1 MINVVNKQVNLAI
14 LALLVGFALTAQ
26 TAFATAN
33 GTLVATSG
41 PTNCYKASNG
51 VNTCVSGIGCGSPNC
66 AAHENANPQLNM
78 ASISNTIIP
87 LSNATNANAT
97 SNEHDFRYG
106 FHWGV
111 DDYNSS
117 SKDNSDLDFF
127 VDSNNDVQMCQVG
140 HDVFGNK
147 NDLTNSTACRDGY
160 VAGWKSWCKSD
171 ALDCAYWAAT
181 GVYPSLIAH
190 AQKMGVLCIPWCL
203 DRQSLAK
210 GYRNNSTGNMTD
222 PPAVQAT
229 IGCAGDQCPK
239 EKDNGPPAPHSTINN
254 GYGPIT
260 HDQGKTVA
268 TTGPT
273 VCDKS
278 GCEASIGCVGGT
290 PGCHSGP
297 SNSTSSITPATNEK
311 DYILPLRETHWCKAN
326 TEACAEYMAQDKL
339 LH

>member
-1 MINVVNKQVNLAI
+1 MVFMFSYVQLSR
-14 LALLVGFALTAQ
+14 

-33 GTLVATSG
+33 DTLVATSG
-41 PTNCYKASNG
+41 PANCYKASNG

-78 ASISNTIIP
+78 ASISNKIIP

-111 DDYNSS
+111 YDYNSS

-127 VDSNNDVQMCQVG
+127 VDNNNDVQLCQVG

-171 ALDCAYWAAT
+171 PLDCAYWAAT

-190 AQKMGVLCIPWCL
+190 AQKMGVSCIPWCL

-210 GYRNNSTGNMTD
+210 GYRNNSTGNSTD
-222 PPAVQAT
+222 PPTNDIWLTFAAT
-229 IGCAGDQCPK
+229 IPDSWGKHPQ
-239 EKDNGPPAPHSTINN
+239 IN
-254 GYGPIT
+254 
-260 HDQGKTVA
+260 A
-268 TTGPT
+268 TTNEHDYRFGYAGLQT
-273 VCDKS
+273 SRITD
-278 GCEASIGCVGGT
+278 SIY
-290 PGCHSGP
+290 H
-297 SNSTSSITPATNEK
+297 E
-311 DYILPLRETHWCKAN
+311 L
-326 TEACAEYMAQDKL
+326 
-339 LH
+339 

>member
-1 MINVVNKQVNLAI
+1 MNII
-14 LALLVGFALTAQ
+14 YSIIMLALVGLALTAQ

-51 VNTCVSGIGCGSPNC
+51 VNTCVSGIGCGSPNY
-66 AAHENANPQLNM
+66 AAHENAIPQLNM

-127 VDSNNDVQMCQVG
+127 VDSNNDVQLCQVG

-147 NDLTNSTACRDGY
+147 NDVTNSTACRDGY
-160 VAGWKSWCKSD
+160 VAGWKHWCQSD

-181 GVYPSLIAH
+181 GTYPSLIAH
-190 AQKMGVLCIPWCL
+190 AQKMGVLIYVHL
-203 DRQSLAK
+203 SI
-210 GYRNNSTGNMTD
+210 YRFRNVDSYNYCQ
-222 PPAVQAT
+222 P
-229 IGCAGDQCPK
+229 
-239 EKDNGPPAPHSTINN
+239 
-254 GYGPIT
+254 
-260 HDQGKTVA
+260 
-268 TTGPT
+268 
-273 VCDKS
+273 
-278 GCEASIGCVGGT
+278 
-290 PGCHSGP
+290 
-297 SNSTSSITPATNEK
+297 
-311 DYILPLRETHWCKAN
+311 
-326 TEACAEYMAQDKL
+326 
-339 LH
+339 